1 MPPHLGKILN
11 TRLKGYKILHS
22 NYFYLSPVVDEDIG
36 ALDVPV
42 EEVVLV
48 AVGKALQQ
56 LPHDARVQL
65 RREGCKACER
75 MLHLELSTNE
85 ETIPKK

>member
-1 MPPHLGKILN
+1 M
-11 TRLKGYKILHS
+11 
-22 NYFYLSPVVDEDIG
+22 YLSPVVDEDIG

-75 MLHLELSTNE
+75 MCESLGAKQLLNVRRRHFDLELSTNE
-85 ETIPKK
+85 ETIPKKEIITI

>member
-1 MPPHLGKILN
+1 M
-11 TRLKGYKILHS
+11 KGYKILHS

-75 MLHLELSTNE
+75 ILNMSKFWNE
-85 ETIPKK
+85 TTFKCAPTSF